1 MHLAPLHPSSPAPLL
16 IRVNTFRSKLLPHVS
31 DDRIRRMG
39 KKKAVNLSQN
49 EPPLVDAA
57 GLTSYFLRQKE
68 VIIAYIFGSAAR
80 GRINYSSDVDLAVL
94 LDARLGEEAQF
105 EHYLLLAVKVADFSQ
120 RDVDLVLL
128 NKASPLL
135 AHEVI
140 RHGRLIYERCA
151 AERIDFEIRTRQ
163 IYFDVKPML
172 NFHSQALLRRIKEV
186 GLGRRQRNSART
198 LEAARRIHREIK
210 RAKSVH
216 L

>member
-1 MHLAPLHPSSPAPLL
+1 MIEYFSGMP
-16 IRVNTFRSKLLPHVS
+16 
-31 DDRIRRMG
+31 MG
-39 KKKAVNLSQN
+39 KKQAVNLSQN
-49 EPPLVDAA
+49 EPSLVDAA
-57 GLTSYFLRQKE
+57 GLTSYFLRQEE
-68 VIIAYIFGSAAR
+68 VILAYLFGSAAR
-80 GRINYSSDVDLAVL
+80 DRVNYSSDVDLAVL
-94 LDARLGEEAQF
+94 LDTRLGEEAQF
-105 EHYLLLAVKVADFSQ
+105 EHYLLIAVEVANFSQ

-128 NKASPLL
+128 NRASPLL

-163 IYFDVKPML
+163 VYFDVKPML

-186 GLGRRQRNSART
+186 GLGRRQPNSART

>member
-1 MHLAPLHPSSPAPLL
+1 MKNHTANLQS
-16 IRVNTFRSKLLPHVS
+16 
-31 DDRIRRMG
+31 
-39 KKKAVNLSQN
+39 KKAS
-49 EPPLVDAA
+49 PVDMD
-57 GLTSYFLRQKE
+57 GLTSYFLRQEE
-68 VIIAYIFGSAAR
+68 VILTYLFGSAAR
-80 GRINYSSDVDLAVL
+80 GRVNYSSDVDLAVL

-105 EHYLLLAVKVADFSQ
+105 EHYLLLAVELANFSQ

-186 GLGRRQRNSART
+186 GIGKRKRNSVRT